1 MTLAAVAEAATFVDL
16 AGLLVAGE
24 VDGMAVDYLSWGFYT
39 PAVWRNTPH
48 THSFHEVCLA
58 YAGSGTF
65 TVEGTAHPVAAGEL
79 FVARPG
85 EVHEI
90 VSHPE
95 AGLGIAFWGFA
106 LDTTA
111 LPEGPGWWDGLLRRE
126 RPLVSPRL
134 GSLPAIVSA
143 LAAEAAAPRSGVDA
157 QVTALGSAL
166 VIETARAFAAPE
178 DLTVTLDPGA
188 RTTSA
193 VAAMRRYLADNLARP
208 IRVEDVAAVAHLS
221 DRHAARLFAQETGAP
236 MIAELRRLRLE
247 HAARLLLESERPVAQ
262 VARECGYPESRP
274 FITAFRRRYG
284 QPPGAFRSRGGT
296 LHL

>member
-1 MTLAAVAEAATFVDL
+1 MTGTRGGVR
-16 AGLLVAGE
+16 AGH
-24 VDGMAVDYLSWGFYT
+24 D
-39 PAVWRNTPH
+39 
-48 THSFHEVCLA
+48 EVCLA

-111 LPEGPGWWDGLLRRE
+111 LPEGPGWWDGLLRGE

-143 LAAEAAAPRSGVDA
+143 LTAEAAAPRSGVDA

-166 VIETARAFAAPE
+166 VIETGRAFASPAE
-178 DLTVTLDPGA
+178 LTVTVDPGA
-188 RTTSA
+188 RATSA
-193 VAAMRRYLADNLARP
+193 VAAMRR
-208 IRVEDVAAVAHLS
+208 
-221 DRHAARLFAQETGAP
+221 
-236 MIAELRRLRLE
+236 
-247 HAARLLLESERPVAQ
+247 
-262 VARECGYPESRP
+262 C
-274 FITAFRRRYG
+274 G
-284 QPPGAFRSRGGT
+284 QPPGAFRARGGT

>member
-111 LPEGPGWWDGLLRRE
+111 LPEGPGGGTACCAVSARSSRTGSARCPRSS
-126 RPLVSPRL
+126 RPSPRR
-134 GSLPAIVSA
+134 PP
-143 LAAEAAAPRSGVDA
+143 PR
-157 QVTALGSAL
+157 
-166 VIETARAFAAPE
+166 
-178 DLTVTLDPGA
+178 DPVWT
-188 RTTSA
+188 R
-193 VAAMRRYLADNLARP
+193 
-208 IRVEDVAAVAHLS
+208 
-221 DRHAARLFAQETGAP
+221 
-236 MIAELRRLRLE
+236 
-247 HAARLLLESERPVAQ
+247 
-262 VARECGYPESRP
+262 
-274 FITAFRRRYG
+274 
-284 QPPGAFRSRGGT
+284 RSRRSARRS
-296 LHL
+296 

>member
-1 MTLAAVAEAATFVDL
+1 MDRGDDPTRDAASEVAMGRASTTRRAASTSRASPSRSSCRWRRRPAATFVDL

-24 VDGMAVDYLSWGFYT
+24 VDGMAVDHLSWGSYT

-90 VSHPE
+90 VSHSE

-126 RPLVSPRL
+126 RPLVSPRP

-166 VIETARAFAAPE
+166 VIETGRAFASPAE
-178 DLTVTLDPGA
+178 LTVTVDPGA
-188 RTTSA
+188 RATSA
-193 VAAMRRYLADNLARP
+193 VAAMRR
-208 IRVEDVAAVAHLS
+208 
-221 DRHAARLFAQETGAP
+221 
-236 MIAELRRLRLE
+236 
-247 HAARLLLESERPVAQ
+247 
-262 VARECGYPESRP
+262 C
-274 FITAFRRRYG
+274 G
-284 QPPGAFRSRGGT
+284 QPPGAFPARGGT

>member
-1 MTLAAVAEAATFVDL
+1 M
-16 AGLLVAGE
+16 
-24 VDGMAVDYLSWGFYT
+24 
-39 PAVWRNTPH
+39 
-48 THSFHEVCLA
+48 CLA

-65 TVEGTAHPVAAGEL
+65 TVE
-79 FVARPG
+79 G

-143 LAAEAAAPRSGVDA
+143 LAAEAASPRSGVDA
-157 QVTALGSAL
+157 QVRALGSAL
-166 VIETARAFAAPE
+166 VIETGRAFASPAE
-178 DLTVTLDPGA
+178 LTVTVDPGA
-188 RTTSA
+188 RATSA
-193 VAAMRRYLADNLARP
+193 VAAMRGYLADNLARP

-221 DRHAARLFAQETGAP
+221 DRHAARLFGQETGTP

-247 HAARLLLESERPVAQ
+247 HAARLLESERPVAQ
-262 VARECGYPESRP
+262 VARECSYPESRP
-274 FITAFRRRYG
+274 FITAFR
-284 QPPGAFRSRGGT
+284 ALGGT